1 MFRTKSKRRALEILN
16 ALTLPEPWNSHEFVE
31 QIAHDRGRRIHLSA
45 VPAEVMVD
53 KTCGLW
59 VNAADEDYL
68 LYSED
73 SPAWHA
79 DLVICHELSHML
91 FEHDLEVTT
100 VHQPAPARQP
110 VDVDGLAAF
119 LPDLDPG
126 AIRSVL
132 GRSGFT
138 ARREYEAEYLATLIL
153 DRATSTGSDSRRSRM
168 LSTFLGADAR

>member
-1 MFRTKSKRRALEILN
+1 M
-16 ALTLPEPWNSHEFVE
+16 PEPWDSHQFVE
-31 QIAHDRGRRIHLSA
+31 QVARARGRRIHLSA
-45 VPAEVMVD
+45 VPAEVMDD

-59 VNAADEDYL
+59 VNADSEDYL

-100 VHQPAPARQP
+100 GQQPAPARQP
-110 VDVDGLAAF
+110 TDVDGLAAF
-119 LPDLDPG
+119 LPDLDPD
-126 AIRSVL
+126 AVRSVL

-138 ARREYEAEYLATLIL
+138 ARREFEAEYLATLIL
-153 DRATSTGSDSRRSRM
+153 DRATSSGNDSRQTRM
-168 LSTFLGADAR
+168 LSTFLGADTR